1 MNNRDISGTIGR
13 VKLDGKTVQRSRIAG
28 QLSVGGHG
36 IRELR
41 FYASRSEFPQQG
53 EDSLLYIDRGGQAL
67 YFWDDGEYKSS
78 TISYEDIINDA
89 IISQMMTWSSNKIND
104 EFESDQQQLDN
115 IGSFDAIT
123 NSEILQILST

>member
-53 EDSLLYIDRGGQAL
+53 EDSLLYIDRSGQAL

-89 IISQMMTWSSNKIND
+89 IISQMMTWSSDKIND

>member
-1 MNNRDISGTIGR
+1 MNNRDISGSIGR

-28 QLSVGGHG
+28 NLSIGGHG

-41 FYASRSEFPQQG
+41 FYATRSEFPSQG
-53 EDSLLYIDRGGQAL
+53 EESLLYIDRGGKCL

-89 IISQMMTWSSNKIND
+89 VISQMMTWSSNKIND

-115 IGSFDAIT
+115 IGSFDVIT
-123 NSEILQILST
+123 NQEIYNILLT

>member
-1 MNNRDISGTIGR
+1 MNNHDITGSIGR
-13 VKLDGKTVQRSRIAG
+13 VTLDGKTVQRSRIAG

-53 EDSLLYIDRGGQAL
+53 EDSLLYIDRGGQCL

-89 IISQMMTWSSNKIND
+89 IISQMMTWSSDKING

>member
-1 MNNRDISGTIGR
+1 MNNRDISGSIGR
-13 VKLDGKTVQRSRIAG
+13 VVLDGKTVQRSRISG
-28 QLSVGGHG
+28 NLSVGGHG

-41 FYASRSEFPQQG
+41 FYATRSEFPPQG
-53 EDSLLYIDRGGQAL
+53 EESLLYIDRGGQCL

-89 IISQMMTWSSNKIND
+89 VISQMMTWSSDKINN
-104 EFESDQQQLDN
+104 EFESDQQQLDT

-123 NSEILQILST
+123 NQEIYNILST